1 MARTQPFQYCGCG
14 FDSWSGNQ
22 DPASWEAPPKKIV
35 EGVTLYWET
44 ESQRSKR
51 EGMGNEAG
59 RGGTDAQEDGMATL
73 PR

>member
-1 MARTQPFQYCGCG
+1 MVRKPRSSKLGSTA
-14 FDSWSGNQ
+14 
-22 DPASWEAPPKKIV
+22 KKIV